1 MKCFA
6 CNTEPR
12 GVAVCDCGGTRIDPI
27 PYGKMTESAEY
38 WRTMA
43 EIERECVRNL
53 RAEGDRLV
61 CLVLALMAY
70 GLLATAVAAWGWL
83 I

>member
-1 MKCFA
+1 
-6 CNTEPR
+6 
-12 GVAVCDCGGTRIDPI
+12 VCDCGGTRIDP

-43 EIERECVRNL
+43 EIERELNRNL
-53 RAEGDRLV
+53 LVEGDRLTR
-61 CLVLALMAY
+61 LVLALMAY